1 MKMENKRAVLDTDTR
16 NSIKYVDKHPDPIGE
31 VPAHRVPVLA
41 HRNGKHVLVGNI
53 SRKATEATAIRL
65 GVHGAKLGQHEGRTC
80 WIEKSGG

>member
-1 MKMENKRAVLDTDTR
+1 MKMENKKAVLDHEVR
-16 NSIKYVDKHPDPIGE
+16 NAVKYVDARPDPIGE

-65 GVHGAKLGQHEGRTC
+65 GVHGAALGRHKGRTC
-80 WIEKSGG
+80 WIEK